1 MFLLSVKHV
10 SLFFQRTFDSFM
22 NTIRKVAY
30 CGAAL
35 LQEEEVE
42 DDATSI
48 ATTATVTTTLNE
60 RRRRRWKIDDP
71 PFPPITHCS
80 NARFDWKILAD

>member
-1 MFLLSVKHV
+1 
-10 SLFFQRTFDSFM
+10 LFPQRSFDDFM

-30 CGAAL
+30 CGVAM

-42 DDATSI
+42 VGHEDSASI
-48 ATTATVTTTLNE
+48 AASSGYE
-60 RRRRRWKIDDP
+60 RRRRRWRVDEP

>member
-1 MFLLSVKHV
+1 MFLS
-10 SLFFQRTFDSFM
+10 FQRSFDDMM

-30 CGAAL
+30 CGVAM
-35 LQEEEVE
+35 LQEEEVDGPHGSGHE
-42 DDATSI
+42 ETASI
-48 ATTATVTTTLNE
+48 VTGGLE
-60 RRRRRWKIDDP
+60 RKRWWRVAEP